1 MQQRYALCSARERT
15 RIPTALNQRGS
26 LSAHQLC
33 PCLPCVSSVCVL
45 GFRGLP
51 IEDQITL
58 IQYSWMCLS
67 SFCLSWRSYKHTNG
81 QMLYFAPDL
90 IFNE

>member
-1 MQQRYALCSARERT
+1 MPRQSLLIPRCIQRLSPTVNRT
-15 RIPTALNQRGS
+15 LAFLHMCDTRVFL
-26 LSAHQLC
+26 
-33 PCLPCVSSVCVL
+33 CVL

-81 QMLYFAPDL
+81 QLLYFAPDL

>member
-1 MQQRYALCSARERT
+1 MLNDFSARPGVLHDVRLWSIVPGDDV
-15 RIPTALNQRGS
+15 RPTSALAQPLTFPS
-26 LSAHQLC
+26 LPA
-33 PCLPCVSSVCVL
+33 
-45 GFRGLP
+45 GFRSLP

-67 SFCLSWRSYKHTNG
+67 SFALSWRSYKHTNG

>member
-1 MQQRYALCSARERT
+1 MPQS
-15 RIPTALNQRGS
+15 IPY
-26 LSAHQLC
+26 
-33 PCLPCVSSVCVL
+33 VSSLCVNL
-45 GFRGLP
+45 PFIFFPPGFRSLP

-67 SFCLSWRSYKHTNG
+67 SFSLSWRSYKHTNA

-90 IFNE
+90 VFNE

>member
-1 MQQRYALCSARERT
+1 MPAYPHLNLSLPPSHWLPVVFFLCA
-15 RIPTALNQRGS
+15 
-26 LSAHQLC
+26 
-33 PCLPCVSSVCVL
+33 L

-67 SFCLSWRSYKHTNG
+67 SFSLSWRSYKHTNG
-81 QMLYFAPDL
+81 QLLYFAPDL